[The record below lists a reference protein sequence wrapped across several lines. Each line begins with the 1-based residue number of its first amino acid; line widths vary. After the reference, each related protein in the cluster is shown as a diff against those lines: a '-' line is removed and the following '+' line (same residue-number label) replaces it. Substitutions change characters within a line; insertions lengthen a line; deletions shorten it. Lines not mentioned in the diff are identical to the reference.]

1 LALGDLNECD
11 SSFFL
16 NQIIHIEQLSKT
28 KQRARLSVLSQTG
41 PLLFQPYK
49 AHLLK
54 KAIDPN
60 RVEGI
65 FSQS

>member
-1 LALGDLNECD
+1 LALGDLNKCD

-16 NQIIHIEQLSKT
+16 NQIIHIEQLAET
-28 KQRARLSVLSQTG
+28 KQRAMLSILSQKG
-41 PLLFQPYK
+41 PLVFQPYK